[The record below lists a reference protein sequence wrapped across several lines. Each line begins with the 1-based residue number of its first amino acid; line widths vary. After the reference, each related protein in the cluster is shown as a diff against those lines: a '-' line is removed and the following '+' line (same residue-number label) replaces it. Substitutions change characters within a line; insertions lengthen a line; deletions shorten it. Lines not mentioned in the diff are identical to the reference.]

1 MYVIRIFNDVFSVVR
16 PIVIPAVHNVTV
28 GSKITFDCNIT
39 SEFGSP
45 PFSYRW
51 FMRSFVSG
59 SDTLLGDTDKSY
71 TIASTMHNS
80 ARKYFCEVNN
90 SLSNHVNS
98 TPANLFGKN

>member
-1 MYVIRIFNDVFSVVR
+1 M
-16 PIVIPAVHNVTV
+16 IPAVHNVTV
-28 GSKITFDCNIT
+28 GSNITFDCNIT

-59 SDTLLGDTDKSY
+59 NDTPLGDTDKSY
-71 TIASTMHNS
+71 TIASTTHNS
-80 ARKYFCEVNN
+80 TGQYFCEVNN
-90 SLSNHVNS
+90 SLGDRVNS